1 MQRTILLLSLL
12 FVITIGYSQ
21 KQKVEVLTKKNKDNY
36 VFSAV
41 NHSTVQQEITL
52 TLTVENLRGYKNPI
66 TKLIPTKSTIE
77 LVTLTFIKGKG
88 NKYTSKYSY
97 KPKPTKEEIAFQ
109 EKRLKEKSL
118 EDIGDI
124 TKGIVVFSKDGCSRC
139 HYTTSYLL
147 DNNIDFKLLNT
158 SENKDHKDL
167 MWILIKED
175 NPLAGIK
182 NITMPV
188 ILINGKLSHSMKDL
202 KLFVADLK

>member
-1 MQRTILLLSLL
+1 MQRTILLISFL

-41 NHSTVQQEITL
+41 NYSTIQQEITL
-52 TLTVENLRGYKNPI
+52 TLTVENLRGYKKPI
-66 TKLIPTKSTIE
+66 TKLIPAKSTVK

-88 NKYTSKYSY
+88 NKCTSKYSY

-109 EKRLKEKSL
+109 EKRLKEKSQ

-158 SENKDHKDL
+158 SENKDYNHL
-167 MWILIKED
+167 MWTLIKEN

-182 NITMPV
+182 NVTMPV

-202 KLFVADLK
+202 KSFVTDLK

>member
-21 KQKVEVLTKKNKDNY
+21 KQKVEVLIKKNKDNY

-52 TLTVENLRGYKNPI
+52 TLTVENLRGYKKPI
-66 TKLIPTKSTIE
+66 TKLIPTKSTVK
-77 LVTLTFIKGKG
+77 LATLTFIKGKG

-109 EKRLKEKSL
+109 EKRLKKKSL

-158 SENKDHKDL
+158 SENKDYNHL
-167 MWILIKED
+167 MWTLIKEN
-175 NPLAGIK
+175 NPLAGVK
-182 NITMPV
+182 NVTMPV

-202 KLFVADLK
+202 KSFVADLK